1 MPRSEGTAD
10 VTVDADDVYANGGSV
25 STSIASAT
33 GGNFES
39 LNVDTTAASTTLT
52 DDSDV
57 TTVSLSATSSVSE
70 DGGVITYTATLTN
83 PAEGAVTVT
92 LSDGKEITIAD
103 GATEGTADVTVDA
116 DDVYANG
123 GSVSTSIAS
132 ATGGNFE
139 SLNVDTTAAST
150 TLTDDSDVTTV
161 SLSATSSVSE
171 DGGVITYT
179 ATLTNPAGRRG
190 DGDAV

>member
-1 MPRSEGTAD
+1 M
-10 VTVDADDVYANGGSV
+10 
-25 STSIASAT
+25 STSVASAT

-92 LSDGKEITIAD
+92 LSDG
-103 GATEGTADVTVDA
+103 
-116 DDVYANG
+116 YRNHHCRRCHG
-123 GSVSTSIAS
+123 GY
-132 ATGGNFE
+132 GGC
-139 SLNVDTTAAST
+139 D
-150 TLTDDSDVTTV
+150 
-161 SLSATSSVSE
+161 
-171 DGGVITYT
+171 
-179 ATLTNPAGRRG
+179 GRR
-190 DGDAV
+190 